1 MLEKMILS
9 PREGVSEWGNR
20 EKVAKKKKMR
30 NFFRDFN
37 SPDGNELVPNLQI
50 RQRFLP
56 KALFRKVGEVK
67 ASSDLQICHYFTS
80 LVPLDPREL
89 SLTES
94 VEFAPHSKLQ
104 FIYRLTLFWIFSK
117 NFNGAIKNGPD

>member
-1 MLEKMILS
+1 VGESGKTGEK
-9 PREGVSEWGNR
+9 R
-20 EKVAKKKKMR
+20 KMR

-56 KALFRKVGEVK
+56 EALFRKVPEVK

-80 LVPLDPREL
+80 LVPLDPRES